1 MNEHPREFAAALIFN
16 AAGEML
22 LLRRSPR
29 ARRWPGCWG
38 IAGGGVEA
46 GETPRQ
52 ALRRELREELGRNVR
67 LRVQRGPETLKAIGG
82 YGGCIHIWQA
92 LWVDGSIALS
102 PEHTDYAWVGPDAYA
117 RLDIMPG
124 VDYDLDHFGIWPGRE
139 RKGR

>member
-52 ALRRELREELGRNVR
+52 ARHGILDAAEFGLEMVREDRNAHGSFSVHR
-67 LRVQRGPETLKAIGG
+67 QPCATCSAQPSAKPSAGDETSAGV
-82 YGGCIHIWQA
+82 HSSDW
-92 LWVDGSIALS
+92 
-102 PEHTDYAWVGPDAYA
+102 
-117 RLDIMPG
+117 MPT
-124 VDYDLDHFGIWPGRE
+124 VLPRHS
-139 RKGR
+139 